1 MGMTIGLTMNA
12 TEMSRRMSG
21 MGGPPPQGRGGPD
34 QLIEDAA
41 KAIGISKGD
50 LQSQL
55 KSGASIADVAKAS
68 GVALDDMKSRMS
80 ETISARLS
88 TAVSGG
94 GLTKT
99 DADAMKADMTGRL
112 DVALAQKG
120 MRGPGGGQRP
130 AGAPPP
136 PPGGSGGSGE
146 QLIADLAASTGTSV
160 SALLGDLASGKS
172 LSDVASANGKTT
184 DQVKASMLEYLKK
197 RLDEPSATGKSA
209 DTTTSVIV
217 ARASA
222 FLDAAMNQPGSL
234 LGRGIAA

>member
-1 MGMTIGLTMNA
+1 MWL
-12 TEMSRRMSG
+12 R
-21 MGGPPPQGRGGPD
+21 PRGSPSF
-34 QLIEDAA
+34 LIT
-41 KAIGISKGD
+41 
-50 LQSQL
+50 
-55 KSGASIADVAKAS
+55 
-68 GVALDDMKSRMS
+68 RMS
-80 ETISARLS
+80 ETNSARLS

-94 GLTKT
+94 GLAKT

-130 AGAPPP
+130 AGPPP
-136 PPGGSGGSGE
+136 LHRAGPAGVGSNS
-146 QLIADLAASTGTSV
+146 LPTSPRRRELP
-160 SALLGDLASGKS
+160 SALRVDLASGKS

-184 DQVKASMLEYLKK
+184 DQVKASMIEYLKK
-197 RLDEPSATGKSA
+197 RIDESSATDKSA

-234 LGRGIAA
+234 VGRGIAA

>member
-99 DADAMKADMTGRL
+99 DADAMKADMSPWRRRACEDREAGNVRQGHHPL
-112 DVALAQKG
+112 HRAG
-120 MRGPGGGQRP
+120 P
-130 AGAPPP
+130 AGV
-136 PPGGSGGSGE
+136 GSNS
-146 QLIADLAASTGTSV
+146 LPTS
-160 SALLGDLASGKS
+160 LRRREL
-172 LSDVASANGKTT
+172 
-184 DQVKASMLEYLKK
+184 
-197 RLDEPSATGKSA
+197 PSPHCSQTLH
-209 DTTTSVIV
+209 
-217 ARASA
+217 RASR
-222 FLDAAMNQPGSL
+222 FPTWRRQTERRPIRSRHPCLST
-234 LGRGIAA
+234 